1 MQMFID
7 RKKYISNYLVTLFDF
22 QHFLFE
28 RTTKISSMQSF
39 SHFELSPL
47 AYNATQIAKT
57 KGFYKYSPTHFIVKI
72 KQLKSIEK

>member
-1 MQMFID
+1 
-7 RKKYISNYLVTLFDF
+7 
-22 QHFLFE
+22 
-28 RTTKISSMQSF
+28 MQSF
-39 SHFELSPL
+39 SHFDLSPL